1 MVVMKSAQR
10 GDEGKRALIGW
21 SESDMVIVLF
31 RGMCTYKQYE
41 HSTIYGTRS

>member
-31 RGMCTYKQYE
+31 RGMFFQQYDR
-41 HSTIYGTRS
+41 STIYGTRS